1 MDVTTL
7 MNLEDTSKFLPHIL
21 YGSISCGA
29 GTWSTSL
36 RQGEQ
41 VFSFDSR
48 LRSEDSLHRTN
59 YHRTNW
65 SKFPSLDLLLIHE
78 NKMDKLHHRWMKD
91 WGHPDRAK
99 NILVVHGSTALT
111 SFEGKWYKAWC
122 KEIRGR
128 QYRTHTWHVN
138 AIHCGASMYSRYIVT
153 FCYSSN
159 ISHLPPSSLPKDLN
173 IRPCRNLIRTY
184 GIRKTS
190 YLPVS
195 LMTPSSHPT
204 HHNLVGTLYGQP
216 VYQWDG
222 PFWGEDARCWIL
234 VPELGIRRVQVD
246 ELEKLKGLTNS
257 RYTNM
262 SYNILLQSVELFCA
276 EPSHHSSYHLQS
288 LHHATIYPIQLP
300 FVTP

>member
-65 SKFPSLDLLLIHE
+65 SKYPSLDLLLVQK
-78 NKMDKLHHRWMKD
+78 NKMDKLHHQWMKD
-91 WGHPDRAK
+91 WGHPVCSD
-99 NILVVHGSTALT
+99 ILVVHGSKALT
-111 SFEGKWYKAWC
+111 SFEGKGYKSWC

-128 QYRTHTWHVN
+128 QYKTHTWHVDS
-138 AIHCGASMYSRYIVT
+138 IHCGASMYSRYMVT

-159 ISHLPPSSLPKDLN
+159 SSHLLPSSLPKDLN
-173 IRPCRNLIRTY
+173 IKPCRNFIRTY
-184 GIRKTS
+184 GVSKTS
-190 YLPVS
+190 YLPIS
-195 LMTPSSHPT
+195 LMKPLSHPT
-204 HHNLVGTLYGQP
+204 HQNWVGTLFRQH
-216 VYQWDG
+216 VYRWD
-222 PFWGEDARCWIL
+222 E
-234 VPELGIRRVQVD
+234 
-246 ELEKLKGLTNS
+246 
-257 RYTNM
+257 
-262 SYNILLQSVELFCA
+262 
-276 EPSHHSSYHLQS
+276 HSWVWMHFFLY
-288 LHHATIYPIQLP
+288 
-300 FVTP
+300 